1 MAMRILQQT
10 VQRRRRA
17 MKVKDLI
24 KQLNHFDPNEDIVLK
39 EKDGRETPINL
50 NLRVYKWEGR
60 TIIDGYNRERKD

>member
-1 MAMRILQQT
+1 
-10 VQRRRRA
+10 